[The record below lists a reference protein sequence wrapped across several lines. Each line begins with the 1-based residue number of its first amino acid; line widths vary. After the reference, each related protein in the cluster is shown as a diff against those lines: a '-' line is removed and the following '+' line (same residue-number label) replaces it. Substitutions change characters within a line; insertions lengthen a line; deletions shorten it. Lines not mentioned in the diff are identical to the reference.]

1 MTHNNTIA
9 AIPNFRHISAPMTL
23 GEIVAEYNG
32 HEYNTEMLLQHLLLW
47 VKRNHKAEVEEPA
60 EKTEEKPAPAYP
72 RPSAYSVTFAGKK
85 LDPYRIADLYS
96 LPAPLA
102 AALKKILRRGR
113 SSKTEA
119 QDLREAIAS
128 IERQLE
134 MMEED
139 KQ

>member
-1 MTHNNTIA
+1 MTRNDTIA
-9 AIPNFRHISAPMTL
+9 SIPDFPHISAPMTL
-23 GEIVAEYNG
+23 GEIVELYNG
-32 HEYNTEMLLQHLLLW
+32 NEYSSEFLLQHLLLW
-47 VKRNHKAEVEEPA
+47 VKRNCVLAGVGSG
-60 EKTEEKPAPAYP
+60 EKPLMGFPV
-72 RPSAYSVTFAGKK
+72 PSAYSVTFAGRK

-113 SSKTEA
+113 SNKTEA

>member
-1 MTHNNTIA
+1 MKAFESRI
-9 AIPNFRHISAPMTL
+9 
-23 GEIVAEYNG
+23 
-32 HEYNTEMLLQHLLLW
+32 
-47 VKRNHKAEVEEPA
+47 NH
-60 EKTEEKPAPAYP
+60 P
-72 RPSAYSVTFAGKK
+72 RPSAYSVTFAGRK

-113 SSKTEA
+113 SNKSEA